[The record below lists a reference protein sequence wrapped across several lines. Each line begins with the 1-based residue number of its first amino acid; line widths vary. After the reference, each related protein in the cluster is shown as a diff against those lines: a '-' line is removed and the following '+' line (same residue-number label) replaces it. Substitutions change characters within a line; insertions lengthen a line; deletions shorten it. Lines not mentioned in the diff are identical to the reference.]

1 MIFKVKNNNYKNF
14 DIYKENV
21 MQPRSYFI
29 PFSSLE
35 QAGEN
40 DFRTERYNSS
50 MVDVLS
56 GEWDFKYYDAV
67 SKVPDEIDIDSFEF
81 DKVAVPSVWQHTGY
95 EKPYYVNARYQFAPN
110 PPEIP
115 EDCPVGIYHKV
126 FRLMILT
133 LIILSHF
140 WALQARL
147 MFL

>member
-81 DKVAVPSVWQHTGY
+81 DKVAVPSVGNT
-95 EKPYYVNARYQFAPN
+95 
-110 PPEIP
+110 
-115 EDCPVGIYHKV
+115 PVTKSRIMSTRAISLHQIHPK
-126 FRLMILT
+126 FPRIALSEF
-133 LIILSHF
+133 IIRF
-140 WALQARL
+140 
-147 MFL
+147 FD

>member
-95 EKPYYVNARYQFAPN
+95 EKPYYVNARYQIHPKFPRIALS
-110 PPEIP
+110 EFI
-115 EDCPVGIYHKV
+115 IRF